1 MKTDKTDI
9 FFNEMYK
16 EISKTEL
23 HYDFKVKEVLNN
35 KHLDNEEINKMI
47 SLINLEKEDA
57 IRDIKVE
64 HTSNA
69 INEGYNKTTQ
79 HISMILD
86 LDPNFCTRHIKEYI
100 DFIRIPSGTSDLFKS
115 YKKFNV
121 IEQVEFSKKKL
132 LFNTDSLYKFIKE
145 NLYEVDKF
153 VPLKINNL
161 SNIVKKPEDIYYC
174 EKLAQ
179 EFISKI
185 TKENE
190 YRTPITE
197 DQLNEITSD
206 KITLLRQDSLKQ
218 LVSKLILNDKLISLI
233 RKLEAD
239 FEDKDESEKQ
249 IQEEILSGYANKIEM
264 MDDIKEILVDFH
276 LLKLGNMTHQT
287 QITRSA
293 RNLQHTRYHLL
304 LPGRKQAINLYG
316 VKAGEIEMPTVND
329 PVKNDTSSIKV
340 IISVHSLYE
349 NIEED
354 IYKYIEK
361 NINKARKNK
370 DI

>member
-153 VPLKINNL
+153 VPLKIN
-161 SNIVKKPEDIYYC
+161 
-174 EKLAQ
+174 A
-179 EFISKI
+179 
-185 TKENE
+185 T
-190 YRTPITE
+190 
-197 DQLNEITSD
+197 
-206 KITLLRQDSLKQ
+206 
-218 LVSKLILNDKLISLI
+218 
-233 RKLEAD
+233 
-239 FEDKDESEKQ
+239 
-249 IQEEILSGYANKIEM
+249 
-264 MDDIKEILVDFH
+264 
-276 LLKLGNMTHQT
+276 
-287 QITRSA
+287 
-293 RNLQHTRYHLL
+293 
-304 LPGRKQAINLYG
+304 
-316 VKAGEIEMPTVND
+316 
-329 PVKNDTSSIKV
+329 
-340 IISVHSLYE
+340 
-349 NIEED
+349 
-354 IYKYIEK
+354 
-361 NINKARKNK
+361 
-370 DI
+370 